1 MIDWLSIYKIWLSLN
16 CFTKCKCVCSIE
28 LLYFVTHIP
37 DGIYTPT
44 SKVICYKTW
53 TKSAEVIV
61 IIQNNRT
68 LAFLCKGGLL
78 FFSHWFGLN
87 LLLRTCRPPSLSA
100 FFKININVLCEWIFN
115 HTISQGNVLTYY
127 RRHVL
132 LKFWSVIFLLLSDV
146 LRLYSHN
153 AASTNDT
160 SKRTMMIEIIEI
172 TSAELADE
180 ALSKKQSGL
189 ISTGDTNRVSL
200 QKLWLRLVHL
210 IPMCSK

>member
-1 MIDWLSIYKIWLSLN
+1 M
-16 CFTKCKCVCSIE
+16 
-28 LLYFVTHIP
+28 
-37 DGIYTPT
+37 
-44 SKVICYKTW
+44 
-53 TKSAEVIV
+53 
-61 IIQNNRT
+61 
-68 LAFLCKGGLL
+68 
-78 FFSHWFGLN
+78 
-87 LLLRTCRPPSLSA
+87 LRYD
-100 FFKININVLCEWIFN
+100 K
-115 HTISQGNVLTYY
+115 
-127 RRHVL
+127 RHVL

-160 SKRTMMIEIIEI
+160 SKKTMIIEIIEI

>member
-1 MIDWLSIYKIWLSLN
+1 MQG
-16 CFTKCKCVCSIE
+16 
-28 LLYFVTHIP
+28 
-37 DGIYTPT
+37 GIILVFALIRIKPVIKNVPSTL
-44 SKVICYKTW
+44 VIC
-53 TKSAEVIV
+53 
-61 IIQNNRT
+61 
-68 LAFLCKGGLL
+68 
-78 FFSHWFGLN
+78 
-87 LLLRTCRPPSLSA
+87 

-160 SKRTMMIEIIEI
+160 SKKTMMIEIIEI

-210 IPMCSK
+210 IPVCSK

>member
-1 MIDWLSIYKIWLSLN
+1 M
-16 CFTKCKCVCSIE
+16 
-28 LLYFVTHIP
+28 
-37 DGIYTPT
+37 
-44 SKVICYKTW
+44 
-53 TKSAEVIV
+53 
-61 IIQNNRT
+61 
-68 LAFLCKGGLL
+68 
-78 FFSHWFGLN
+78 
-87 LLLRTCRPPSLSA
+87 
-100 FFKININVLCEWIFN
+100 
-115 HTISQGNVLTYY
+115 LTYY

-160 SKRTMMIEIIEI
+160 SKKTMMIEIIEI

-200 QKLWLRLVHL
+200 QKLWLRSVHL

>member
-1 MIDWLSIYKIWLSLN
+1 MQGGII
-16 CFTKCKCVCSIE
+16 
-28 LLYFVTHIP
+28 LLFALIRIKPVIMNVPSTL
-37 DGIYTPT
+37 
-44 SKVICYKTW
+44 VIC
-53 TKSAEVIV
+53 
-61 IIQNNRT
+61 
-68 LAFLCKGGLL
+68 
-78 FFSHWFGLN
+78 FFE
-87 LLLRTCRPPSLSA
+87 
-100 FFKININVLCEWIFN
+100 ININVLCEWIFN

-132 LKFWSVIFLLLSDV
+132 LKLWSVIFLLLSDV

-210 IPMCSK
+210 IPMCSE

>member
-1 MIDWLSIYKIWLSLN
+1 MQGGII
-16 CFTKCKCVCSIE
+16 
-28 LLYFVTHIP
+28 LLALIRIKPVIKNVPSTL
-37 DGIYTPT
+37 
-44 SKVICYKTW
+44 VIC
-53 TKSAEVIV
+53 
-61 IIQNNRT
+61 
-68 LAFLCKGGLL
+68 
-78 FFSHWFGLN
+78 
-87 LLLRTCRPPSLSA
+87 

-160 SKRTMMIEIIEI
+160 SKKTMMIEIIEI

>member
-1 MIDWLSIYKIWLSLN
+1 M
-16 CFTKCKCVCSIE
+16 
-28 LLYFVTHIP
+28 
-37 DGIYTPT
+37 
-44 SKVICYKTW
+44 
-53 TKSAEVIV
+53 
-61 IIQNNRT
+61 Q
-68 LAFLCKGGLL
+68 GGLF

-189 ISTGDTNRVSL
+189 ISTGDTNKVSL

-210 IPMCSK
+210 IPVCSK

>member
-1 MIDWLSIYKIWLSLN
+1 M
-16 CFTKCKCVCSIE
+16 
-28 LLYFVTHIP
+28 
-37 DGIYTPT
+37 
-44 SKVICYKTW
+44 
-53 TKSAEVIV
+53 
-61 IIQNNRT
+61 
-68 LAFLCKGGLL
+68 
-78 FFSHWFGLN
+78 
-87 LLLRTCRPPSLSA
+87 
-100 FFKININVLCEWIFN
+100 
-115 HTISQGNVLTYY
+115 LTYY

-160 SKRTMMIEIIEI
+160 SKKTMMIEIIEI

-210 IPMCSK
+210 IPMCGK